1 MLVSY
6 SILVFADA
14 KLDVYF
20 KLCKHFRLPG
30 CRSSNFYTPLCM
42 IFRRKVVTLASPK
55 LLSLEKAQIYL
66 AFCSLIRNFAAMK
79 QYGTILVVDDN
90 PSILTA
96 MHYLLDSVF
105 ERMLTLNQPHDIL
118 KVMAQEEINIVLLD
132 MNFTLGVNSGQE
144 GLLWLRTIR
153 KQHPQTP
160 VVLLTAYADVS
171 LAVRGL
177 KSGAADFITKPYD
190 MPDVILARCERIIEL
205 QEDKNI
211 IHDTERDTL
220 TGLYSREYF
229 IEYIN
234 QIEKYKADRKVDI
247 ININIDHFHLINELY
262 GRKEGDNALIS
273 IAKSLLDYFSDR
285 SGISCRSEADNF
297 IIYCDHATDPKRVL
311 EKVVREL
318 SDISES
324 NNIRLRMGVYSDADK
339 SLMVENWFDRAKTAC
354 DMIRGDYSKDIEYYS
369 HELYEQAKYQEKL
382 INDIDDAISNKDLKV
397 FFQPKYDVTGEE
409 PKLRSAEALIR
420 WIHPELGMISPGD
433 FIPLFES
440 NGLIQRLDRYV
451 WEEAAKQVGIWKKEY
466 GVSVPVSV
474 NVSRMDIY
482 FPGLK
487 DNFVRLLK
495 ENGLEPN
502 ELMLEITESA
512 YSENAEELITVVENL
527 RKDGFM
533 IEMDDFG
540 TGYSSLNMITS
551 IPIDA
556 LKLDMKFVRNMEK
569 DEKSM
574 KLVELV
580 LEIAEFLQVP
590 VIAEGVET
598 ENQLR
603 LLKERNCDIIQGYY
617 FSKPVPPEEFTKFF
631 K

>member
-1 MLVSY
+1 MNS
-6 SILVFADA
+6 
-14 KLDVYF
+14 F
-20 KLCKHFRLPG
+20 KGLNGLKRH
-30 CRSSNFYTPLCM
+30 
-42 IFRRKVVTLASPK
+42 V
-55 LLSLEKAQIYL
+55 
-66 AFCSLIRNFAAMK
+66 
-79 QYGTILVVDDN
+79 LVVDDEMIN
-90 PSILTA
+90 REILTNILSSEYEVHA
-96 MHYLLDSVF
+96 AENGQAAL
-105 ERMLTLNQPHDIL
+105 DIL
-118 KVMAQEEINIVLLD
+118 KAGDCSFSLILVDLLMPVMDGFELIQILKDDDSLRLIPIIVMTSEKD
-132 MNFTLGVNSGQE
+132 AE
-144 GLLWLRTIR
+144 
-153 KQHPQTP
+153 
-160 VVLLTAYADVS
+160 
-171 LAVRGL
+171 VRSIKL
-177 KSGAADFITKPYD
+177 GAADFITKPYD

-211 IHDTERDTL
+211 IHDTERDTR

-234 QIEKYKADRKVDI
+234 QIEKYKANRKVDI
-247 ININIDHFHLINELY
+247 LNINIDHFHLINELY
-262 GRKEGDNALIS
+262 GRKEGDKTLVCIGQT
-273 IAKSLLDYFSDR
+273 LLDIFSDH
-285 SGISCRSEADNF
+285 SGICCRSEADNF
-297 IIYCDHATDPKRVL
+297 IIYCSNETDNKGVL
-311 EKVVREL
+311 EKVAKEL
-318 SDISES
+318 ANASEA
-324 NNIRLRMGVYSDADK
+324 NNIRLRMGVYSDVDK
-339 SLMVENWFDRAKTAC
+339 SLMVENWLDRAKTAC
-354 DMIRGDYSKDIEYYS
+354 DMIRGDYSKDVEYYS
-369 HELYEQAKYQEKL
+369 NDLYEQAKYQEKL

-397 FFQPKYDVTGEE
+397 FFQPKYDITGEK

-440 NGLIQRLDRYV
+440 NGLIQRLDYYV
-451 WEEAAKQVGIWKKEY
+451 WEEAAKQVGSWKKEY

-482 FPGLK
+482 FPGLR
-487 DNFVRLLK
+487 DNFMRLLK
-495 ENGLEPN
+495 ENDLEPN

-512 YSENAEELITVVENL
+512 YSENAEELIKVVENL
-527 RKDGFM
+527 REYGFM

-569 DEKSM
+569 DKKSM

-598 ENQLR
+598 EKQLK

-617 FSKPVPPEEFTKFF
+617 FSKPVPAEEFTKFF
-631 K
+631 KDQEV

>member
-1 MLVSY
+1 MNS
-6 SILVFADA
+6 
-14 KLDVYF
+14 F
-20 KLCKHFRLPG
+20 KGLNGLKRH
-30 CRSSNFYTPLCM
+30 
-42 IFRRKVVTLASPK
+42 V
-55 LLSLEKAQIYL
+55 
-66 AFCSLIRNFAAMK
+66 
-79 QYGTILVVDDN
+79 LVVDDEMIN
-90 PSILTA
+90 REILTNILSSEYEVHA
-96 MHYLLDSVF
+96 AENGQAAL
-105 ERMLTLNQPHDIL
+105 DIL
-118 KVMAQEEINIVLLD
+118 KAGDCSFSLILVDLLMPVMDGFELIQILKDDDSLRLIPIIVMTSEKD
-132 MNFTLGVNSGQE
+132 AE
-144 GLLWLRTIR
+144 
-153 KQHPQTP
+153 
-160 VVLLTAYADVS
+160 
-171 LAVRGL
+171 VRSIKL
-177 KSGAADFITKPYD
+177 GAADFITKPYD

-211 IHDTERDTL
+211 IHDTERDTR

-234 QIEKYKADRKVDI
+234 QIEKYKANRKVDI
-247 ININIDHFHLINELY
+247 LNINIDHFHLINELY
-262 GRKEGDNALIS
+262 GRKEGDKTLVCIGQT
-273 IAKSLLDYFSDR
+273 LLDIFSDH
-285 SGISCRSEADNF
+285 SGICCRSEADNF
-297 IIYCDHATDPKRVL
+297 IIYCSNETDNKGVL
-311 EKVVREL
+311 EKVAKEL
-318 SDISES
+318 ANASEA
-324 NNIRLRMGVYSDADK
+324 NNIRLRMGVYSDVDK
-339 SLMVENWFDRAKTAC
+339 SLMVENWLDRAKTAC

-369 HELYEQAKYQEKL
+369 NDLYEQAKYQEKL

-397 FFQPKYDVTGEE
+397 FFQPKYDITGEK
-409 PKLRSAEALIR
+409 PTLRSAEALIR

-440 NGLIQRLDRYV
+440 NGLIQRLDYYV
-451 WEEAAKQVGIWKKEY
+451 WEEAAKQVGSWKKEY

-482 FPGLK
+482 FPGLR
-487 DNFVRLLK
+487 DNFMRLLK
-495 ENGLEPN
+495 ENDLEPN

-512 YSENAEELITVVENL
+512 YSENAEELIKVVENL
-527 RKDGFM
+527 REYGFM

-569 DEKSM
+569 DKKSM

-598 ENQLR
+598 EKQLK

-617 FSKPVPPEEFTKFF
+617 FSKPVPAEEFTKFF
-631 K
+631 KEQEV